1 MRRRISDTDLLA
13 VCIEAVR
20 AAGGHAR
27 ANRRRRRETVE
38 VALHDVKLALDVES
52 QAAAAAVIR
61 RRYPTHALL
70 GEERGLDESGEYRW
84 VIDPIDGTVNF
95 AHGLP
100 YWASSVA
107 VQVEGRTVAGA
118 IWLPDLDE
126 LYTVTSEG
134 PACCNETPICVS
146 NETDLSRSIVY
157 TGMVEEEGDRGVS
170 LRVAQRLA
178 SAVRKLRIL
187 GSAAAELCYV
197 AAGKGE
203 AYVETSIHLWDVAAG
218 ALLVERAGGRCE
230 VLEDLGNHTMR
241 FLATNHH
248 THESVRAL
256 IRSAIEGPC
265 ERT

>member
-1 MRRRISDTDLLA
+1 MKHMSDSDLLA
-13 VCIEAVR
+13 VCVEAVR

-38 VALHDVKLALDVES
+38 VAAHDVKLALDVES

-61 RRYPTHALL
+61 RRHPSHALL
-70 GEERGLDESGEYRW
+70 GEERGLDETGEYRW

-107 VQVEGRTVAGA
+107 VQVEERTVAGA

-126 LYTVTSEG
+126 LYTVTASG
-134 PACCNETPICVS
+134 PAYCNERPIRVS
-146 NETDLSRSIVY
+146 EETELSRSIVY
-157 TGMVEEEGDRGVS
+157 TGMIEQEGDRGVS
-170 LRVAQRLA
+170 LRVTERLA
-178 SAVRKLRIL
+178 SVVRKLRIL

-197 AAGKGE
+197 ASGRGE
-203 AYVETSIHLWDVAAG
+203 GYVETSIHLWDVAAG

-230 VLEDLGNHTMR
+230 VLQKLGGHTMR
-241 FLATNHH
+241 FLATNGRIHDAAR
-248 THESVRAL
+248 EVICPAL
-256 IRSAIEGPC
+256 EGV
-265 ERT
+265 TAS

>member
-1 MRRRISDTDLLA
+1 MTPISDTDLLA
-13 VCIEAVR
+13 VCVEAVR

-27 ANRRRRRETVE
+27 ANRRRRRETVA
-38 VALHDVKLALDVES
+38 VAAHDVKLALDVES

-61 RRYPTHALL
+61 RRHPTHALL
-70 GEERGLDESGEYRW
+70 GEERGLDETGEYRW

-126 LYTVTSEG
+126 LYTVTASG
-134 PACCNETPICVS
+134 PACCNETPIRVS
-146 NETDLSRSIVY
+146 EETELSRSIIY
-157 TGMVEEEGDRGVS
+157 TGMIEQEGDRGVS
-170 LRVAQRLA
+170 LRVTERLA

-197 AAGKGE
+197 AAGRGE
-203 AYVETSIHLWDVAAG
+203 GYVETTIHLWDVAAG

-230 VLEDLGNHTMR
+230 VLQDLGGHTMR
-241 FLATNHH
+241 FLATNGRI
-248 THESVRAL
+248 HEAAREVIRPAL
-256 IRSAIEGPC
+256 GM
-265 ERT
+265 